1 MNILEYKKKVKG
13 DKTLFEEIM
22 TGKFL
27 NLRKQLDIN
36 VQEAERTTRFLN
48 AKLHTPKHIT
58 SKASNVN
65 DKDSISKATKRKKNA
80 M

>member
-13 DKTLFEEIM
+13 DKTLFKEIM

-48 AKLHTPKHIT
+48 AKLRIPKHIT
-58 SKASNVN
+58 GKASNVN
-65 DKDSISKATKRKKNA
+65 DKDSISKATRGKR